1 MTSRSAT
8 YRTGRPISITWR
20 LALAITLIL
29 AAGGLLL
36 TVAAYA
42 YGRQAAGEA
51 YDRLLAGAAFEIA
64 RSVSIASGH
73 VVVDL
78 PASAF
83 ELLALAPKD
92 RVIYR
97 VLDRDGNTVTGYDS
111 VPGPPESA
119 EDVVFYEAEFNGEMM
134 RLAATQRRFAERAY
148 SGEVGIVVGHTTRA
162 RQALAWDITAKAL
175 WILVAAG
182 LAMVALTVFAVRSA
196 LRPLRRIE
204 RAILERNP
212 QDLSPLEVS
221 SPREIETIVVAINRF
236 MDRLARRVD
245 GMQTLI
251 ADATHQLRT
260 PIAALRA
267 QAELAAAEED
277 PERRRGIIARI
288 HQRAVGLSRLADQ
301 LLNQALIIHRAD
313 AVERQGLDL
322 RAIAVRVAEEIDH
335 DLPEMGRDLGLDL
348 PDDAVAVEGDAFSLA
363 EAAKNLVN
371 NAFRHGA
378 RPVRLAVACGDDGW
392 AEIAVTDGGD
402 GVPPAHWADS
412 GRRFARSAGSSARD
426 AGLGL
431 AIVNAVAEAHA
442 GRLQFSRTAE
452 GRFRAALRLPLRRE
466 VQG

>member
-1 MTSRSAT
+1 MNSRT
-8 YRTGRPISITWR
+8 TRPPSITSR

-29 AAGGLLL
+29 GAGGLLI

-64 RSVSIASGH
+64 RSVSITSGR

-78 PASAF
+78 PTSAF

-97 VLDRDGNTVTGYDS
+97 VLDRDGNTVTGYDN
-111 VPGPPESA
+111 VPQPPESTD
-119 EDVVFYEAEFNGEMM
+119 EVVFYAAEFAGEPV
-134 RLAATQRRFAERAY
+134 RLAATRRRFAERAY

-162 RQALAWDITAKAL
+162 RSALAWDITAKAL
-175 WILVAAG
+175 WIVAAAG
-182 LAMVALTVFAVRSA
+182 LAMVALTVFAVRSS

-204 RAILERNP
+204 QAIIERNP
-212 QDLSPLEVS
+212 KDLSPLDVS

-236 MDRLARRVD
+236 MDRLERRVTV
-245 GMQTLI
+245 MQTLI

-267 QAELAAAEED
+267 QAELAAEED
-277 PERRRGIIARI
+277 DPARLRGIAGRI

-313 AVERQGLDL
+313 AVEQQPLDL
-322 RAIAVRVAEEIDH
+322 RTVALRVAEETDH
-335 DLPEMGRDLGLDL
+335 ELPEMARDLQLDL
-348 PDDAVAVEGDAFSLA
+348 PDDPVAVRGDAFSLA

-371 NAFRHGA
+371 NAFRHGK
-378 RPVRLAVACGDDGW
+378 RPICLTVASLGEEGW
-392 AEIAVTDGGD
+392 AEIAVTDWGT
-402 GVPPAHWADS
+402 GVPACHWTDS
-412 GRRFARSAGSSARD
+412 GRRFASTAGSSARD

-442 GRLQFSRTAE
+442 GGLGFSRDAD
-452 GRFRAALRLPLRRE
+452 GRFRAALRLPLHGKKRS
-466 VQG
+466 

>member
-1 MTSRSAT
+1 MNSRT
-8 YRTGRPISITWR
+8 VRPVSITWR

-29 AAGGLLL
+29 GAGGLLV
-36 TVAAYA
+36 TAAAYA

-64 RSVSIASGH
+64 RSVSITSGR

-78 PASAF
+78 PTSAF
-83 ELLALAPKD
+83 ELLGLAPTD

-97 VLDRDGNTVTGYDS
+97 VLDRDGATVTGYDA
-111 VPGPPESA
+111 VPQPPQSSDE
-119 EDVVFYEAEFNGEMM
+119 VVFYAAEFGGETV
-134 RLAATQRRFAERAY
+134 RLAATRRRFAERAY

-162 RQALAWDITAKAL
+162 RTALAWDITAKAL
-175 WILVAAG
+175 LILAAAG
-182 LAMVALTVFAVRSA
+182 LATVALTAFAVRSS

-204 RAILERNP
+204 RAIAARNP
-212 QDLSPLEVS
+212 QDLSPLTVS

-236 MDRLARRVD
+236 MDRLGRRVTV
-245 GMQTLI
+245 MQTLI

-267 QAELAAAEED
+267 QAELATAEEN
-277 PERRRGIIARI
+277 PERLRVIVGRI
-288 HQRAVGLSRLADQ
+288 HQRTVGLSRLADQ

-313 AVERQGLDL
+313 AVEQQRLDL

-335 DLPEMGRDLGLDL
+335 DLPEMGRDLVLDL
-348 PDDAVAVEGDAFSLA
+348 PDDPVEVQGDAFSLV

-371 NAFRHGA
+371 NAFRHGE
-378 RPVRLAVACGDDGW
+378 RPVRLAVASLAGDGR
-392 AEIAVTDGGD
+392 AEIAISDKGA
-402 GVPPAHWADS
+402 GVPAAHWADS
-412 GRRFARSAGSSARD
+412 GRRFAKTAGSSARD

-442 GRLQFSRTAE
+442 GRLEFSRAAD
-452 GRFRAALRLPLRRE
+452 GGFRAALRLPLRRE
-466 VQG
+466 AKA

>member
-1 MTSRSAT
+1 MTSRAA
-8 YRTGRPISITWR
+8 RPPSITAR

-36 TVAAYA
+36 TLAAYA

-64 RSVSIASGH
+64 RSVSVTSGH

-83 ELLALAPKD
+83 ELLALAPND
-92 RVIYR
+92 RVVYR

-111 VPGPPESA
+111 VPRPPQSA
-119 EDVVFYEAEFNGEMM
+119 DEVVFYAAEFGGEPV
-134 RLAATQRRFAERAY
+134 RLAATHRRFAERAY

-162 RQALAWDITAKAL
+162 RRALAWDITAKAL

-182 LAMVALTVFAVRSA
+182 LAMVALTAFAVRSS

-212 QDLSPLEVS
+212 NDLSPLEVA

-236 MDRLARRVD
+236 MDRLARRVTV
-245 GMQTLI
+245 MQTLI

-267 QAELAAAEED
+267 QAELAAAEDD
-277 PERRRGIIARI
+277 PQRLRGIARRI
-288 HQRAVGLSRLADQ
+288 HQRALGLSRLADQ

-313 AVERQGLDL
+313 AVEQQGLDL
-322 RAIAVRVAEEIDH
+322 RTVAVRVAEEIDH
-335 DLPEMGRDLGLDL
+335 DLPEMGRDLELEL
-348 PDDAVAVEGDAFSLA
+348 PEDPVAVRGDTFSLV

-378 RPVRLAVACGDDGW
+378 RPVRLTVESLAEAGW
-392 AEIAVTDGGD
+392 AEIAVTDRGA
-402 GVPPAHWADS
+402 GVPASHWADS
-412 GRRFARSAGSSARD
+412 GRRFASTAGSSARD

-442 GRLQFSRTAE
+442 GSLAFSRTAD
-452 GRFRAALRLPLRRE
+452 GRFRAALRLPLHGK
-466 VQG
+466 QP

>member
-1 MTSRSAT
+1 MNSRAV
-8 YRTGRPISITWR
+8 RPVSITWR

-29 AAGGLLL
+29 GAGGLLV
-36 TVAAYA
+36 TAAAYA

-64 RSVSIASGH
+64 RSVSVTSGR

-78 PASAF
+78 PTSAF

-97 VLDRDGNTVTGYDS
+97 VLDRDGETVTGYDA
-111 VPGPPESA
+111 VPRPPQSGD
-119 EDVVFYEAEFNGEMM
+119 DVVFYAAEFGGETV
-134 RLAATQRRFAERAY
+134 RLAATRRRFAERAY

-162 RQALAWDITAKAL
+162 RTALAWDITAKAL
-175 WILVAAG
+175 LILAAAG
-182 LAMVALTVFAVRSA
+182 LATVALTAFAVRSS

-204 RAILERNP
+204 RAIAARNP
-212 QDLSPLEVS
+212 KDLSPLNVS

-236 MDRLARRVD
+236 MDRLARRVTV
-245 GMQTLI
+245 MQTLI

-267 QAELAAAEED
+267 QAELAAAEEN
-277 PERRRGIIARI
+277 PERLRIITGRI

-313 AVERQGLDL
+313 AVEQQRLDL
-322 RAIAVRVAEEIDH
+322 RAVAVRVAGEIDH
-335 DLPEMGRDLGLDL
+335 DLPEMGRDLVLDL
-348 PDDAVAVEGDAFSLA
+348 PDDPVEVQGDAFSLV

-371 NAFRHGA
+371 NAFRHGE
-378 RPVRLAVACGDDGW
+378 RPVRLAVAIPAGEDR
-392 AEIAVTDGGD
+392 AEIAVSDGGP
-402 GVPPAHWADS
+402 GVPTAHWADS
-412 GRRFARSAGSSARD
+412 GRRFAKTAGSSARD

-442 GRLQFSRTAE
+442 GRLEFSRAAD
-452 GRFRAALRLPLRRE
+452 GRFRAALRLPLQRE
-466 VQG
+466 AKG